1 MEKEFSREFRQG
13 LADILEMCMENKTD
27 ELVTTSDNRYL
38 RKIIHDMTKG
48 CLLTRNEFQAIIRIL
63 ELAVDRMLWEA
74 ENEQA
79 DRKEK

>member
-1 MEKEFSREFRQG
+1 MTG
-13 LADILEMCMENKTD
+13 N

-38 RKIIHDMTKG
+38 GKIIHDMTKG

-74 ENEQA
+74 ENEQT
-79 DRKEK
+79 DRKEKYRKLGIEGRGLEADHTRCRDHR

>member
-1 MEKEFSREFRQG
+1 MTG
-13 LADILEMCMENKTD
+13 N

-63 ELAVDRMLWEA
+63 ERAVDRMLWEA
-74 ENEQA
+74 ENEQT

>member
-1 MEKEFSREFRQG
+1 MVTPSLLWKSCFPQKRSDRRWNMTG
-13 LADILEMCMENKTD
+13 N

-74 ENEQA
+74 EDEQTG
-79 DRKEK
+79 RKER